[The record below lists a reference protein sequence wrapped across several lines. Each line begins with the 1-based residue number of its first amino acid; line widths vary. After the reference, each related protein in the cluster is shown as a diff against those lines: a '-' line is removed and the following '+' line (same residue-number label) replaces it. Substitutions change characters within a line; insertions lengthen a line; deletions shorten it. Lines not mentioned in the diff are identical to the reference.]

1 MSKPARERKLERKKE
16 STNFGTWNVRGN
28 TDSIGKL
35 EDISSDLRKRKISV
49 CALQETFNSRVGQTR
64 LENGD
69 LFIFFGRQANLRG
82 GLGFYIHADW
92 VHAIGSSRAASERIS
107 ILRFSFDTKVVLRDQ
122 TATPHNFSD
131 LVFINAYGHTM
142 HNGTPEMVHG
152 FFHEL
157 EAVYRNERRG
167 SDLIF
172 VMGDFNAKIGVR
184 QSEMDEAFM
193 GPHGKGVRNANGDIL
208 RDFLESTSL
217 YLANTHFNHRPMQI
231 ATWHGGRPS
240 AAAERRGDDY
250 RRHQPGLHNQLN
262 YIAVPKRMLPL
273 FTDARAFLP
282 HNQVHRTD
290 HSLVVATVRIHSIY
304 RLKNSREQ
312 KRSSG
317 NTVRWWKT
325 WMPGKNS
332 NRSLVD
338 TSGSCERKRRRQSSR
353 RHRDMIK

>member
-1 MSKPARERKLERKKE
+1 
-16 STNFGTWNVRGN
+16 
-28 TDSIGKL
+28 
-35 EDISSDLRKRKISV
+35 
-49 CALQETFNSRVGQTR
+49 
-64 LENGD
+64 
-69 LFIFFGRQANLRG
+69 
-82 GLGFYIHADW
+82 
-92 VHAIGSSRAASERIS
+92 
-107 ILRFSFDTKVVLRDQ
+107 
-122 TATPHNFSD
+122 
-131 LVFINAYGHTM
+131 M

-157 EAVYRNERRG
+157 ETVCRNERRG

-250 RRHQPGLHNQLN
+250 RRHQPGLHNQFD

-273 FTDARAFLP
+273 FTDARAFY
-282 HNQVHRTD
+282 RTIKFI
-290 HSLVVATVRIHSIY
+290 ARII
-304 RLKNSREQ
+304 L
-312 KRSSG
+312 
-317 NTVRWWKT
+317 
-325 WMPGKNS
+325 
-332 NRSLVD
+332 
-338 TSGSCERKRRRQSSR
+338 
-353 RHRDMIK
+353 